1 MWPRCRPQKVLKLNS
16 QFRLDT
22 RSWPIPFFSTF
33 MYTMY
38 SVRGI
43 STKIN
48 ISALDRFT
56 LQTCIAR
63 HFIMVHGHLRN
74 DYIGTVWLIRI
85 CIEFP
90 RIGNF
95 LADPKLLFY
104 PRSGS
109 RIIIPDPEP
118 LHSGS
123 GYRTVIQDPE
133 PELLI
138 TQDPDT
144 EL

>member
-1 MWPRCRPQKVLKLNS
+1 M
-16 QFRLDT
+16 DT

-56 LQTCIAR
+56 LQPWIAR
-63 HFIMVHGHLRN
+63 HFIMVHD

-95 LADPKLLFY
+95 LADPELLY
-104 PRSGS
+104 YTGSGS

-133 PELLI
+133 PELLLRI
-138 TQDPDT
+138 QIQN
-144 EL
+144 

>member
-1 MWPRCRPQKVLKLNS
+1 M
-16 QFRLDT
+16 
-22 RSWPIPFFSTF
+22 
-33 MYTMY
+33 
-38 SVRGI
+38 G
-43 STKIN
+43 
-48 ISALDRFT
+48 
-56 LQTCIAR
+56 
-63 HFIMVHGHLRN
+63 HGHLRN

-109 RIIIPDPEP
+109 RIIIPDPEL

-123 GYRTVIQDPE
+123 GYRTVIQDLE
-133 PELLI
+133 PELLLRIQIQNYNPDTKQLFRKQIKNYCSRSAYRTI
-138 TQDPDT
+138 TQDPDK
-144 EL
+144 ESGSGYSAFIQDPYERLYGAGLVANG